1 MKRFENKIVLV
12 TGGANGLG
20 ENLARRLVA
29 EGAKVVIADIEEDTT
44 KTVCDSMPDDTF
56 GIVCDVSK
64 KDSVDAMVARAVEQ
78 YGRIDILFSNAGM
91 GRFKNF
97 LELTEDDWRSVIDT
111 NLTGT
116 FLVGQ
121 AVAKEMIRLGTKGV
135 IVNTSSNTAFRVTPF
150 SGAYASSKGG
160 ITQLTRIMSL
170 ELFPYGIRVNAVA
183 PGSAMTRIT
192 EPTRNNPEKYR
203 RMLGKYA
210 VGRFATREE
219 VTSVM
224 LFLASDDA
232 SYVHGASYLVDS
244 GYNTN

>member
-1 MKRFENKIVLV
+1 MKRFTDKVVVV

-20 ENLARRLVA
+20 ENLVQRLVS
-29 EGAKVVIADIEEDTT
+29 EGAKVVVADIETDTIAR
-44 KTVCDSMPDDTF
+44 VCATMPDDTF
-56 GIVCDVSK
+56 GVTCDVSK
-64 KDSVDAMVARAVEQ
+64 KASVDAMVQQAIEK
-78 YGRIDILFSNAGM
+78 YGRIDILFNNAGM

-97 LELTEDDWRSVIDT
+97 LELTEDDWRTVIDI
-111 NLTGT
+111 NLTGA

-150 SGAYASSKGG
+150 SGAYGPSKGG
-160 ITQLTRIMSL
+160 INQLTRLMSL
-170 ELFPYGIRVNAVA
+170 ELAPYGIRVNAVA

-192 EPTRNNPEKYR
+192 EPTRNNPEKYK
-203 RMLGKYA
+203 RMIGKYS

-224 LFLASDDA
+224 LFLASEDA
-232 SYVHGASYLVDS
+232 SYVHGESYLVDS
-244 GYNTN
+244 GYVTN